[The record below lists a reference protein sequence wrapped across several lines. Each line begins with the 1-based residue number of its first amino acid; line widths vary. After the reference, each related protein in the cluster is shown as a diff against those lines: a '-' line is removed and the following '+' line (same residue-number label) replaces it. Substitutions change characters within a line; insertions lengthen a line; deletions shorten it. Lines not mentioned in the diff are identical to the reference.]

1 MRITSALLLAM
12 LALSRVG
19 TAVAVD
25 KGLFSNLPGAH
36 LPEPSP
42 FLEPSG
48 LPTTTQRIAMEARE
62 AEEAAR
68 IKKNTRFT
76 DLIGAAAADGS
87 IGFIDRTYSE
97 SKVRSKPGAPL
108 FLLTKDHYKKLE
120 EQGIELEQWDLVAR
134 ATNQEHFDYL
144 IGIARENMMGKET
157 RAQFGMLANI
167 AAGALDPSIMAA
179 LMGFLFAGG
188 LGFIFGGPG
197 KKNIELEITPAPD
210 RSG

>member
-25 KGLFSNLPGAH
+25 KGLFSNVPGAQ
-36 LPEPSP
+36 PSEPSP
-42 FLEPSG
+42 FLEPRA
-48 LPTTTQRIAMEARE
+48 LPSNIDRAMTEARE

-97 SKVRSKPGAPL
+97 SKVRSKPGSPP
-108 FLLTKDHYKKLE
+108 FIVTDDHLKKLR
-120 EQGIELEQWDLVAR
+120 EQGIDEEQWDLFTR

-144 IGIARENMMGKET
+144 TGIARENMVGKET

>member
-1 MRITSALLLAM
+1 M
-12 LALSRVG
+12 ALSRVG
-19 TAVAVD
+19 TAVAKD
-25 KGLFSNLPGAH
+25 KGLFSNVPGAQAS
-36 LPEPSP
+36 EPTP
-42 FLEPSG
+42 FLAPRALPSNID
-48 LPTTTQRIAMEARE
+48 RAIAAERD

-68 IKKNTRFT
+68 VKRNTKFT
-76 DLIGAAAADGS
+76 DLIGVAAADMT
-87 IGFIDRTYSE
+87 IGYIDRTYSE
-97 SKVRSKPGAPL
+97 SKVRAPIGSPP
-108 FLLTKDHYKKLE
+108 FLLTDDHFKTLTA
-120 EQGIELEQWDLVAR
+120 QGIDSEQWDLFAR
-134 ATNQEHFDYL
+134 ATSQRHFDYL
-144 IGIARENMMGKET
+144 TGIARENQLGKET